1 MKTLKTKTVALAS
14 VLLGLTLSAGSQN
27 NPLSHHVNDRYVIAH
42 IKWSASPRVA
52 TEEEPLKMVL
62 GVFDP
67 GSTGTVVSAW
77 IRHYGLIDPNEFDNA
92 NFGAAMSKNTVSSTN
107 SAAVGQVRHTN
118 CTSNCGD
125 LDITDLTMLGYDI
138 RNGSHCGAGSPRFDV
153 IDSTGTD
160 HFVGGCSN
168 GTITP
173 APGAPGWNR
182 VRFDPT
188 NPAQSFPVLPPGS
201 VVENIFV
208 VVDEG
213 TDVGPDFSG
222 NEDLDNFDVETV
234 SGFTFLGEPT

>member
-27 NPLSHHVNDRYVIAH
+27 NPLPHHVNDRYVIAH
-42 IKWSASPRVA
+42 TKWSASPRVA
-52 TEEEPLKMVL
+52 SEEEPLKMVL

-67 GSTGTVVSAW
+67 GSTGTVVSKW
-77 IRHYGLIDPNEFDNA
+77 ILHYGLIDPNEFNSD
-92 NFGAAMSKNTVSSTN
+92 NFGAAMSKNTATSTN
-107 SAAVGQVRHTN
+107 SAALGQVRRTN

-125 LDITDLTMLGYDI
+125 LDITNLTILGYDI

-153 IDSTGTD
+153 IDSNGVD
-160 HFVGGCSN
+160 HFAGGCSN

-173 APGAPGWNR
+173 GPAPGWNR
-182 VRFDPT
+182 VRIDLA
-188 NPAQSFPVLPPGS
+188 NPAQTFPPLPPGAT
-201 VVENIFV
+201 VENIFV
-208 VVDEG
+208 IVDEG
-213 TDVGPDFSG
+213 VDTGPDFSG